1 MVLIDLTLPPSANQ
15 RLIPYVI
22 NMTRR
27 IIGIKDSPKYRE
39 WMEFEARKIKNEIQA
54 PYAEPVYVYM
64 EITFPDKRKRDLDNM
79 AKPVCDVLKLAGIYE
94 DDSLIEFLICRRLS
108 PNKKLAGIRV
118 GVWTVSE
125 HNSLS
130 DWSLE
135 NAD

>member
-39 WMEFEARKIKNEIQA
+39 WMELEARKIKNEIQA

-64 EITFPDKRKRDLDNM
+64 EITFPDRRKRDLDNM

-125 HNSLS
+125 HNSLK

>member
-22 NMTRR
+22 NLTRR

-39 WMEFEARKIKNEIQA
+39 WMELEARKIKNEIQA

-64 EITFPDKRKRDLDNM
+64 EITFPDRRKRDLDNM

-125 HNSLS
+125 HNSLK

>member
-22 NMTRR
+22 NMTRK

-64 EITFPDKRKRDLDNM
+64 EITFPDRRKRDLDNM
-79 AKPVCDVLKLAGIYE
+79 AKPVCDVLKLAGIYD

-125 HNSLS
+125 HNPLKE
-130 DWSLE
+130 WSLE

>member
-39 WMEFEARKIKNEIQA
+39 WMELEARKIKNEIQA

-64 EITFPDKRKRDLDNM
+64 EITFPDRRKRDLDNM
-79 AKPVCDVLKLAGIYE
+79 TKPVCDVLKLAGIYD

>member
-22 NMTRR
+22 NMTRK

-39 WMEFEARKIKNEIQA
+39 WMELEARKIKNEIQA

-64 EITFPDKRKRDLDNM
+64 EITFPDRRKRDLDNM
-79 AKPVCDVLKLAGIYE
+79 AKPVCDVLKLAGIYD

-125 HNSLS
+125 HNSLK

>member
-39 WMEFEARKIKNEIQA
+39 WMELEARKIKNEIQA
-54 PYAEPVYVYM
+54 PYVEPVYVYM
-64 EITFPDKRKRDLDNM
+64 EITFPDRRKRDLDNM
-79 AKPVCDVLKLAGIYE
+79 AKPVCDVLKLAGIYD
-94 DDSLIEFLICRRLS
+94 DDSLIEFLICRRL
-108 PNKKLAGIRV
+108 PPDKKLAGIRV
-118 GVWTVSE
+118 GVWTVDE
-125 HNSLS
+125 HNPLKE
-130 DWSLE
+130 WSLE

>member
-1 MVLIDLTLPPSANQ
+1 MVLIDLSLPPSANQ

-22 NMTRR
+22 NMTRK
-27 IIGIKDSPKYRE
+27 IIGIKDSSKYRE
-39 WMEFEARKIKNEIQA
+39 WMELEARKIKNEIQA

-64 EITFPDKRKRDLDNM
+64 EITFPDRRKRDLDNM

-125 HNSLS
+125 HNSLK

>member
-125 HNSLS
+125 HNSLK

>member
-39 WMEFEARKIKNEIQA
+39 WMELEARKIKNEIQA

-64 EITFPDKRKRDLDNM
+64 EITFPDRRKRDLDNM

-125 HNSLS
+125 HNSLK
-130 DWSLE
+130 DWNLE

>member
-39 WMEFEARKIKNEIQA
+39 WIELEARKIKNEIQA

-64 EITFPDKRKRDLDNM
+64 EITFPDRRKRDLDNM

-125 HNSLS
+125 HNSLK

>member
-39 WMEFEARKIKNEIQA
+39 WMELEARKIKNEIQA

-64 EITFPDKRKRDLDNM
+64 EITFPDRRKRDLDNI
-79 AKPVCDVLKLAGIYE
+79 AKPVCDVLKLAGIYD

-125 HNSLS
+125 HNSLK

>member
-39 WMEFEARKIKNEIQA
+39 WMELEARKIKNEIQA
-54 PYAEPVYVYM
+54 PYVEPVYVYM

-94 DDSLIEFLICRRLS
+94 DDSLIEFLLCRRL
-108 PNKKLAGIRV
+108 PPDKKLAGIRV
-118 GVWTVSE
+118 GVWAVDE
-125 HNSLS
+125 HNPLKE
-130 DWSLE
+130 WSLE

>member
-39 WMEFEARKIKNEIQA
+39 WMELEARIIKNEIQA

-64 EITFPDKRKRDLDNM
+64 EITFPDRRKRDLDNM
-79 AKPVCDVLKLAGIYE
+79 AKPVCDVLKLAGIYD

-125 HNSLS
+125 HNSLK

>member
-39 WMEFEARKIKNEIQA
+39 WMELEARKIKNEIQA

-64 EITFPDKRKRDLDNM
+64 EITFPDRRKRDLDNM
-79 AKPVCDVLKLAGIYE
+79 AKPVCDVLKLAGIYD
-94 DDSLIEFLICRRLS
+94 DDSLIEFLICRRLP

>member
-39 WMEFEARKIKNEIQA
+39 WMELEARKIKNEIQA
-54 PYAEPVYVYM
+54 PYAEPVYVYI
-64 EITFPDKRKRDLDNM
+64 EITFPDRRKRDLDNM
-79 AKPVCDVLKLAGIYE
+79 AKPVCDVLKLAGIYD

>member
-1 MVLIDLTLPPSANQ
+1 MLIDLTLPPSANQ

-39 WMEFEARKIKNEIQA
+39 WMELEARKIKNEIQA

-64 EITFPDKRKRDLDNM
+64 EITFPDRRKRDLDNM
-79 AKPVCDVLKLAGIYE
+79 AKPVCDVLKLAGIYD

>member
-27 IIGIKDSPKYRE
+27 IIGIKDSPRYRE
-39 WMEFEARKIKNEIQA
+39 WMELEARKIKNEIQA

-64 EITFPDKRKRDLDNM
+64 EITFPDRRKRDLDNM
-79 AKPVCDVLKLAGIYE
+79 AKPVCDVLKLAGIYD

>member
-39 WMEFEARKIKNEIQA
+39 WMELEARKIKNEIQA

-64 EITFPDKRKRDLDNM
+64 EITFPDRRKRDLDNM
-79 AKPVCDVLKLAGIYE
+79 AKPVCDVLKLAGIYD

-118 GVWTVSE
+118 SVWTVSE
-125 HNSLS
+125 HNSLK

>member
-39 WMEFEARKIKNEIQA
+39 WMELEARKIKNEIQA

-64 EITFPDKRKRDLDNM
+64 EITFPDRRKRDLDNM
-79 AKPVCDVLKLAGIYE
+79 AKPVCDVLKLAGIYD

>member
-27 IIGIKDSPKYRE
+27 IIGIKDSPKYRD

-64 EITFPDKRKRDLDNM
+64 EITFPDRRKRDLDNM
-79 AKPVCDVLKLAGIYE
+79 AKPVCDVLKLAGIYD

>member
-64 EITFPDKRKRDLDNM
+64 EITFPDRRKRDLDNM
-79 AKPVCDVLKLAGIYE
+79 AKPVCDVLKLAGIYD

-118 GVWTVSE
+118 SVWTVSE
-125 HNSLS
+125 HNSLK

>member
-64 EITFPDKRKRDLDNM
+64 EITFPDRRKRDLDNI
-79 AKPVCDVLKLAGIYE
+79 AKPVCDVLKLAGIYD

-130 DWSLE
+130 DWNLE

>member
-1 MVLIDLTLPPSANQ
+1 MVLIELTLPPSANQ

-64 EITFPDKRKRDLDNM
+64 EITFPDRRKRDLDNM
-79 AKPVCDVLKLAGIYE
+79 AKPVCDVLKLAGIYD

>member
-39 WMEFEARKIKNEIQA
+39 WMELEARKIKNEIQA

-64 EITFPDKRKRDLDNM
+64 EITFPDRRKRDLDNM
-79 AKPVCDVLKLAGIYE
+79 AKPVCDVLKLAGIYD

-108 PNKKLAGIRV
+108 PNKKLTGIRV

>member
-39 WMEFEARKIKNEIQA
+39 WMEFEARKIKNELQA

-64 EITFPDKRKRDLDNM
+64 EITFPDRRKRDLDNM
-79 AKPVCDVLKLAGIYE
+79 AKPVCDVLKLAGIYD

>member
-64 EITFPDKRKRDLDNM
+64 EITFPDRRKRDLDNM
-79 AKPVCDVLKLAGIYE
+79 AKPVCDVLKQAGIYE

>member
-39 WMEFEARKIKNEIQA
+39 WMELEARKIKNEIQA
-54 PYAEPVYVYM
+54 PYVEPVYVYM
-64 EITFPDKRKRDLDNM
+64 EITFPDRRKRDLDNM
-79 AKPVCDVLKLAGIYE
+79 AKPVCDVLKLAGIYD
-94 DDSLIEFLICRRLS
+94 DDSLIEFLLCRRL
-108 PNKKLAGIRV
+108 PPDKKLAGIRV
-118 GVWTVSE
+118 GVWAVDE
-125 HNSLS
+125 HNPLKE
-130 DWSLE
+130 WSLE

>member
-39 WMEFEARKIKNEIQA
+39 WMELEARKIKNEIQA
-54 PYAEPVYVYM
+54 PYVEPVYVYM
-64 EITFPDKRKRDLDNM
+64 EITFPDRRKRDLDNM
-79 AKPVCDVLKLAGIYE
+79 AKPVCDVLKLAGIYD
-94 DDSLIEFLICRRLS
+94 DDSLIEFLLCRRL
-108 PNKKLAGIRV
+108 PPDKKIAGIRV
-118 GVWTVSE
+118 GVWAVDE
-125 HNSLS
+125 HNPLKE
-130 DWSLE
+130 WSLE

>member
-64 EITFPDKRKRDLDNM
+64 EITFPDRRKRDLDNM
-79 AKPVCDVLKLAGIYE
+79 AKPVCDVLKLAGIYD

-130 DWSLE
+130 NWSLE

>member
-39 WMEFEARKIKNEIQA
+39 WMELEARKIKNEIQV

-79 AKPVCDVLKLAGIYE
+79 AKPVCDVLKLAGIYD

-125 HNSLS
+125 HNSLK

>member
-27 IIGIKDSPKYRE
+27 IISIKDSPKYRE
-39 WMEFEARKIKNEIQA
+39 WMELEARKIKNEIQA

-64 EITFPDKRKRDLDNM
+64 EITFPDRRKRDLDNM

-125 HNSLS
+125 HNSLK

>member
-39 WMEFEARKIKNEIQA
+39 WMELEARKIKNEIQA

-79 AKPVCDVLKLAGIYE
+79 AKPVCDVLKLAGIYD
-94 DDSLIEFLICRRLS
+94 DDSLIEFLICRRLP

>member
-22 NMTRR
+22 NMSRR
-27 IIGIKDSPKYRE
+27 ISGIKDSPKYRD
-39 WMEFEARKIKNEIQA
+39 WMELEARKIKNEIQA

-64 EITFPDKRKRDLDNM
+64 EITFPDRRKRDLDNM

-94 DDSLIEFLICRRLS
+94 EDSLIEFLICRRLS
-108 PNKKLAGIRV
+108 PNKKIAGIRV

-130 DWSLE
+130 NWSLE

>member
-22 NMTRR
+22 NMSRR
-27 IIGIKDSPKYRE
+27 IIGIKDSPKYRD
-39 WMEFEARKIKNEIQA
+39 WMELEARKIKNEIQK
-54 PYAEPVYVYM
+54 PYDEPVYVYM
-64 EITFPDKRKRDLDNM
+64 EITFPDRRKRDLDNM

-94 DDSLIEFLICRRLS
+94 EDSLIEFLICRRLS

-118 GVWTVSE
+118 GVWEVNE
-125 HNSLS
+125 HNSLRK
-130 DWSLE
+130 WSLE

>member
-27 IIGIKDSPKYRE
+27 VIGIKDSPKYRE
-39 WMEFEARKIKNEIQA
+39 WMELEARKIKNEIQA

-64 EITFPDKRKRDLDNM
+64 EITFPDRRKRDLDNM
-79 AKPVCDVLKLAGIYE
+79 AKPVCDVLKLAGIYD

>member
-64 EITFPDKRKRDLDNM
+64 EITFPDRRKRDLDNM

-94 DDSLIEFLICRRLS
+94 DDSLIEFLVCRRLS